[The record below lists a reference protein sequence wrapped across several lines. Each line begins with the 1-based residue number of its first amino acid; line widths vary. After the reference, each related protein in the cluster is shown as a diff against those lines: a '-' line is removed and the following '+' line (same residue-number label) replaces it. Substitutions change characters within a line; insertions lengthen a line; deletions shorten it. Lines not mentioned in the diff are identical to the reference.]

1 MFILLYA
8 SSNVDIQK
16 YRKMMEV
23 AGSYF
28 GGGNNPTSNVSSG
41 TESGNGTGIVPDA
54 DPFAPLR
61 SELNTVIQDETLR
74 NSIKLIQNERGV
86 TIRILDDIL
95 FKSGSAE
102 LTDYSKI
109 ILEKLAK
116 VINAVPNDIRIE
128 GHTDNIPVNGVFPSN
143 WHLSV
148 ARATNAAYFLMN
160 EGGVEPGRVGVV
172 GYSEYQPVSS
182 NDTPEGRANN
192 RRVDIIIVKK

>member
-1 MFILLYA
+1 
-8 SSNVDIQK
+8 
-16 YRKMMEV
+16 MEV

-109 ILEKLAK
+109 ILGKLAK